1 MKCPVLVNLP
11 QSPRL
16 WESGNPAG
24 LRDFQAG
31 WESRFFDFS
40 TPRLFHSP
48 VAPAIFSAACHRVI
62 FFVFAREMTPWTFI
76 ARSIAVFD

>member
-1 MKCPVLVNLP
+1 
-11 QSPRL
+11 
-16 WESGNPAG
+16 

-40 TPRLFHSP
+40 IPRLFHSP

-62 FFVFAREMTPWTFI
+62 LFAFAREMTSCTFI

>member
-1 MKCPVLVNLP
+1 MGI
-11 QSPRL
+11 PR
-16 WESGNPAG
+16 G

-48 VAPAIFSAACHRVI
+48 VAPAIFSAAYHRVI
-62 FFVFAREMTPWTFI
+62 FFASAREMTPCTFI
-76 ARSIAVFD
+76 ARSIAVFE

>member
-1 MKCPVLVNLP
+1 
-11 QSPRL
+11 
-16 WESGNPAG
+16 
-24 LRDFQAG
+24 LRVSQAVCLLL
-31 WESRFFDFS
+31 FFHFT